1 MPKLSARFRSS
12 AAATTPSPPPPAAV
26 PASLSDVALSRPS
39 LRRSSLSEEVAA
51 RRTPSLTAASRL
63 ASRAAPS
70 RSRISSLAT
79 STNRASAAADLG
91 ALHQSFLPSAK
102 RGAGGRVSFAQGD
115 FVAWWAAV
123 GGQGASRTDTFAA
136 ASAICGAVIE
146 HLLKRSLGPAALAA
160 MGNTL
165 ALLATFGLLEV
176 STTGGGGREPLS
188 KAQEVE
194 LLKEQHAERE
204 KLVEVLRGYQRV
216 GFQNGDVK
224 QRPGFVELCVM
235 DILDRLKSVLV
246 GGSKTRPIVSD
257 IHDYTRWEGGVVRG
271 PEGMRAWG
279 VGPGNTGVGCT
290 VHAHNVT
297 HPKIRSTRTRSLVC
311 IVA

>member
-1 MPKLSARFRSS
+1 MAWRSSEWSTKCDSVKIVKAWLEASARPSAPLGNATMPKLSARFRSS
-12 AAATTPSPPPPAAV
+12 AAATTPSSPPPPAAA
-26 PASLSDVALSRPS
+26 PTSLSDVALSRPS

-79 STNRASAAADLG
+79 SANQASAAADLG

-102 RGAGGRVSFAQGD
+102 RGAGGRVSFTQGD

-176 STTGGGGREPLS
+176 STTGGGGGGGGGGGREPLS
-188 KAQEVE
+188 KAQELE

-257 IHDYTRWEGGVVRG
+257 IHDYTRWGEKHH
-271 PEGMRAWG
+271 M
-279 VGPGNTGVGCT
+279 
-290 VHAHNVT
+290 
-297 HPKIRSTRTRSLVC
+297 
-311 IVA
+311 